1 MNIADLLK
9 LLHDRAR
16 HLDAA
21 YANSELAEAI
31 REALAEAAAPT
42 EVQS

>member
-9 LLHDRAR
+9 MLHDRAR

-21 YANSELAEAI
+21 YANSDLSEAI
-31 REALAEAAAPT
+31 REALAEAAVPM

>member
-9 LLHDRAR
+9 MLHDRAR

-21 YANSELAEAI
+21 YAESDLAEAI
-31 REALAEAAAPT
+31 RAALDKAAAPM